1 MMTNMKTMPI
11 NRHIAIKLFN
21 FAFLLVTIVPSA
33 QLLAQNNQNYPGT
46 NASNRAPFLEQ
57 AKRILESVP
66 LIDGHNDVP
75 IQYRSRARY
84 KLSQIDFN
92 NTTQL
97 ERPMHTDIPRMRA
110 GRVGGQFWSVYVPTN
125 VPESESVQMTLEQ
138 IDFVYRL
145 IDAFPDHFEIALTAD
160 DVERVFK
167 SGKIASLIGMEGG
180 QSIGN
185 SLQVL
190 RQMYELGA
198 RYMTITHARTLD
210 WADAAT
216 DAPKHGGLTGFGE
229 EVIREMNW
237 LGMLVDLSHVSAETM
252 RDAIRVSTAPVIF
265 SHSSAM
271 ALNNHPRN
279 VPDDVLDMLKVNN
292 GIVMVTYIPAFIKEE
307 LHQHISS
314 RNAERAR
321 LDYYYTGQP
330 DKVSEIMRQWEAEN
344 PAPVATLETVA
355 DHIDHIKNRIGVDYI
370 GIGGDYDGIP
380 LLPEGLKDVSTYPD
394 LFAELLYRGY
404 TEDELRK
411 IAGLNILRVMRDAE
425 KESARLQKERPLASE
440 AVITDY

>member
-1 MMTNMKTMPI
+1 MSNVTQNTY
-11 NRHIAIKLFN
+11 NRTIAINLFSL
-21 FAFLLVTIVPSA
+21 FSLFLFFVSVASLD
-33 QLLAQNNQNYPGT
+33 AQNTQDYPGS
-46 NASNRAPFLEQ
+46 NAANRAPFLEQ
-57 AKRILESVP
+57 ATKILESVP

-75 IQYRSRARY
+75 IQYRSRAQY
-84 KLSQIDFN
+84 KLSAIDFN
-92 NTTQL
+92 NTSLL

-145 IDAFPDHFEIALTAD
+145 IDAFPEHFEIALTAD
-160 DVERVFK
+160 DIERVFK

-216 DAPKHGGLTGFGE
+216 DAPKHDGLTGFGE

-252 RDAIRVSTAPVIF
+252 RDALNVSTAPVIF

-279 VPDDVLDMLKVNN
+279 VPDDVLDMLKDN
-292 GIVMVTYIPAFIKEE
+292 GGVVMVTYIPAFIKEE
-307 LHQHISS
+307 LHQHISN
-314 RNAERAR
+314 RNAERAK
-321 LDYYYTGQP
+321 LDYYFTGQP
-330 DKVSEIMRQWEAEN
+330 DIVSELMREWDAKN

-404 TEDELRK
+404 TEEELQK
-411 IAGLNILRVMRDAE
+411 IAGLNVLRVMRGAE
-425 KESARLQKERPLASE
+425 QEAARLQKERPLASE
-440 AVITDY
+440 AVISDY

>member
-1 MMTNMKTMPI
+1 MYMKRTSFTLPALSF
-11 NRHIAIKLFN
+11 IAILLFTVT
-21 FAFLLVTIVPSA
+21 AFGQLNA
-33 QLLAQNNQNYPGT
+33 QDYPGS
-46 NASNRAPFLEQ
+46 NAEHRAKYLSQ
-57 AKRILESVP
+57 ALSILESVP

-75 IQYRSRARY
+75 IQYRSRVRY
-84 KLSQIDFN
+84 KISQLDFF
-92 NTTQL
+92 NTTDL
-97 ERPMHTDIPRMRA
+97 ERPMHTDIPRLRA

-145 IDAFPDHFEIALTAD
+145 LEAYPDHVELALTAD
-160 DVERVFK
+160 DIERVFK
-167 SGKIASLIGMEGG
+167 SGKVASLIGMEGG

-190 RQMYELGA
+190 RQMYGLGA
-198 RYMTITHARTLD
+198 RYMTLTHARTLD
-210 WADAAT
+210 WADSAT
-216 DAPKHGGLTGFGE
+216 DAPKHNGLTGFGE
-229 EVIREMNW
+229 EVVREMNW
-237 LGMLVDLSHVSAETM
+237 LGMLVDLSHVSAPTM

-279 VPDDVLDMLKVNN
+279 VPDDVLDLLPENG

-307 LHQHISS
+307 LHEHMSNRS
-314 RNAERAR
+314 AERAR

-330 DKVSEIMRQWEAEN
+330 DKVSVLMREWEADN

-370 GIGGDYDGIP
+370 GIGGDYDGIS

-404 TEDELRK
+404 TDEELRK
-411 IAGLNILRVMRDAE
+411 IAGLNLLRVLRAAE
-425 KESARLQKERPLASE
+425 KEAARLQQLRPRASE
-440 AVITDY
+440 AIITDF

>member
-1 MMTNMKTMPI
+1 MMSNLVRFKSYRI
-11 NRHIAIKLFN
+11 IAINLYILPIVV
-21 FAFLLVTIVPSA
+21 FLVLISTDIA
-33 QLLAQNNQNYPGT
+33 AQNNQNYPGS
-46 NASNRAPFLEQ
+46 NAANRAPFLEQ
-57 AKRILESVP
+57 ATRILESVP

-75 IQYRSRARY
+75 IQYRSRAKY

-92 NTTQL
+92 DTSLL

-160 DVERVFK
+160 DIERVFE

-216 DAPKHGGLTGFGE
+216 DDPKHGGLTGFGE

-252 RDAIRVSTAPVIF
+252 RDALKVSTAPVIF

-279 VPDDVLDMLKVNN
+279 VPDDVLDMLKTNG

-307 LHQHISS
+307 LHQHISD

-330 DKVSEIMRQWEAEN
+330 DKVSELMRQWDAEN

-370 GIGGDYDGIP
+370 GIGGDYDGIS

-411 IAGLNILRVMRDAE
+411 IAGLNALRVMRGAE
-425 KESARLQKERPLASE
+425 QEAARLQKDRPLASE